1 MYVMFSERLHM
12 KITPARMTLAGAAV
26 LMACACGA
34 GANSAR
40 LLNMCGIGVTPKI
53 THPLILSAAV
63 VLILRGLWQIRRR
76 AAWLAV
82 ISFVALAAA
91 AAITPPSIM
100 SSEYQPWHEPYIGG
114 AILYLIFAAALGY
127 AFWIAFPTPSPRP
140 FAKLLAL
147 TGTAL
152 ATGCSCCMVTGA
164 IAGLGVTAGAGP
176 TLFHGFTYFAGIG
189 LAAVGLLMLRGFR
202 PIPWLIAGGLI
213 GHYGGSMSSIFGN
226 WMVGDV
232 NLRFIPG
239 YFIYL
244 IGAGLILKAW
254 AVAYEPVIEKAEV
267 APIAPEPAF

>member
-1 MYVMFSERLHM
+1 M
-12 KITPARMTLAGAAV
+12 KLTPARMTLAGTAV

-40 LLNMCGIGVTPKI
+40 LLNMCGIAATPKI
-53 THPLILSAAV
+53 THPLILSGGV

-76 AAWLAV
+76 AAWLVA
-82 ISFVALAAA
+82 ISFIALAAA

-100 SSEYQPWHEPYIGG
+100 STEYQPWHEPYIGG
-114 AILYLIFAAALGY
+114 AILYLIFAAILSY
-127 AFWIAFPTPSPRP
+127 AFWIAFPTSSPRP
-140 FAKLLAL
+140 FAKGLAF

-164 IAGLGVTAGAGP
+164 IAGLGVTAGGSP
-176 TLFHGFTYFAGIG
+176 TLFHGFTYFTGIG
-189 LAAVGLLMLRGFR
+189 LAAVGLLMLGGFR
-202 PIPWLIAGGLI
+202 PIPWLIAGGVI
-213 GHYGGSMSSIFGN
+213 GHYGSSMLSIFGN

-239 YFIYL
+239 YFMYL

-254 AVAYEPVIEKAEV
+254 AVAFQRVTETPDLAS
-267 APIAPEPAF
+267 IAPEPVF